1 MQVRA
6 FTAVSLVSTLVATVT
21 LIGAWSLGS
30 ELARA
35 AGTTNARTS
44 FRAPGDAGP
53 APANPNLPQP
63 TPRQV
68 ERPPTDAQM
77 QSTLNDLA
85 VRDLAKRLSAL
96 SPSKPMEY
104 FLLGEEVAS
113 EARTRS
119 DRKLARELFVLAMH
133 LDQQAGSPESIT
145 PSALLSLASLSPSDR
160 ERHYLNAAAR
170 VAQTGPRSAAA
181 QPAKRRLAILQPT
194 DQTGFDLATAL
205 GLSRV
210 GEGRRSDIL
219 LDRPEVAALLV
230 AYEPVINSDG
240 EINALQTI
248 RSWNQTWATCPECRN
263 RRTITRSDGPGTP
276 ARVRLCRTCNGQ
288 PGPDLTL
295 NQLLGQLRAE
305 SVLLRGVHRFW
316 SSQALV
322 DEGQP
327 LRDPTP
333 EAVAESLQ
341 VDVSRAYFRDGAWVE
356 KP

>member
-1 MQVRA
+1 MPARA
-6 FTAVSLVSTLVATVT
+6 FTGVSMVMAMA
-21 LIGAWSLGS
+21 GAAALFGAAALTS
-30 ELARA
+30 ELAAEGSR
-35 AGTTNARTS
+35 S
-44 FRAPGDAGP
+44 QPAPGK
-53 APANPNLPQP
+53 Q
-63 TPRQV
+63 TPI
-68 ERPPTDAQM
+68 DAQM
-77 QSTLNDLA
+77 QSTLSELP
-85 VRDLAKRLSAL
+85 VKRLVERLTAL
-96 SPSKPMEY
+96 TPGKPMEY

-145 PSALLSLASLSPSDR
+145 PSALLALASLASSDR
-160 ERHYLNAAAR
+160 ERHYLNATAR
-170 VAQTGPRSAAA
+170 VAQSGLRSSSA
-181 QPAKRRLAILQPT
+181 QSPKRRLAILQPT

-219 LDRPEVAALLV
+219 LDRPEVAALLA
-230 AYEPVINSDG
+230 AYEPVLNADG
-240 EINALQTI
+240 QVNALQTI
-248 RSWNQTWATCPECRN
+248 RSWNQAWSTCPECRN
-263 RRTITRSDGPGTP
+263 RRTVTRSDGPGTP

-288 PGPDLTL
+288 PGPDLTV

-305 SVLLRGVHRFW
+305 SVLLSGVHRFW

-333 EAVAESLQ
+333 EAVAGTLQ

>member
-1 MQVRA
+1 MAARA
-6 FTAVSLVSTLVATVT
+6 FTGISMVMALAGMAALTGATALT
-21 LIGAWSLGS
+21 S
-30 ELARA
+30 ERSAQNRA
-35 AGTTNARTS
+35 AQP
-44 FRAPGDAGP
+44 APGKPSAIDP
-53 APANPNLPQP
+53 
-63 TPRQV
+63 
-68 ERPPTDAQM
+68 QM
-77 QSTLNDLA
+77 QSTLSELP
-85 VRDLAKRLSAL
+85 VKRLLERLTAL
-96 SPSKPMEY
+96 SPDKPMDY

-113 EARTRS
+113 EARTRN

-145 PSALLSLASLSPSDR
+145 PSSLLALASLAASDR
-160 ERHYLNAAAR
+160 ERHYLNATAR
-170 VAQTGPRSAAA
+170 VAQTGLRSSSA
-181 QPAKRRLAILQPT
+181 QPPKRRLAILQPT

-205 GLSRV
+205 GLSRA
-210 GEGRRSDIL
+210 GEGRRSDML
-219 LDRPEVAALLV
+219 LDRPEVAALLA
-230 AYEPVINSDG
+230 AYEPVLNADG
-240 EINALQTI
+240 QVNALQTI
-248 RSWNQTWATCPECRN
+248 RSWNQAWSTCPECRN

-288 PGPDLTL
+288 PGPDLTM